1 MDTTQ
6 GDEDSLQNCNN
17 TMKIIAPGR
26 IKVASG
32 SKDADGILMKSLS
45 FQHGH
50 HTHLSGTFFFMM
62 RCILFIRME
71 LTSVRTYTTACRDT
85 STWSNHVVVSVGGC
99 LDTGIGRCWLCIPQR
114 KSATRG

>member
-62 RCILFIRME
+62 RYILFIRME
-71 LTSVRTYTTACRDT
+71 LTSVHYCMQGYLNMVEPRGC
-85 STWSNHVVVSVGGC
+85 VSW
-99 LDTGIGRCWLCIPQR
+99 RWP
-114 KSATRG
+114 